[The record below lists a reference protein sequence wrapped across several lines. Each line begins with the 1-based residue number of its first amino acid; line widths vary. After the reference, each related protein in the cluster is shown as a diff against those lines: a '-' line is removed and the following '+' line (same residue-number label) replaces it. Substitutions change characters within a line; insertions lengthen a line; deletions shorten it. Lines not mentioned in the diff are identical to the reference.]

1 MIVILEIIEQAIQS
15 PKIFTNDEQAETFFN
30 SLCYENKAQI
40 IHQDDFCII
49 ATDDD
54 HSGKTDIYEVQ
65 LHRDIKP
72 NKV

>member
-1 MIVILEIIEQAIQS
+1 MIVILEIIEQAIQA

-40 IHQDDFCII
+40 VHQDDFCII
-49 ATDDD
+49 ANDGDTE
-54 HSGKTDIYEVQ
+54 SNKYEVQ